1 MLSSAL
7 VILILLAADPVTY
20 VGRQVKVVDPGTE
33 DPDGFFP
40 KGEAKVCVQGQQ
52 EKDCY
57 TAPKG
62 VGRMPSLSV
71 VALRKGESALFFEAA
86 SGGVSGFPLHFA
98 LLKFCD
104 RDRFPGCGVDEF
116 KNLLPYALEVS
127 ESESACMVGAFQNFR
142 FEDFSHRGLQL
153 GPLGGP
159 QWRSSIHRFR
169 IRAKA

>member
-7 VILILLAADPVTY
+7 AALMLLAADPVTY
-20 VGRQVKVVDPGTE
+20 LGRQVTVIDPGT

-62 VGRMPSLSV
+62 IGRMPSLSV
-71 VALRKGESALFFEAA
+71 VELRRGEPALFFEAA
-86 SGGVSGFPLHFA
+86 SGGVSGFLLHFA

-104 RDRFPGCGVDEF
+104 RDGFPGCRVDE
-116 KNLLPYALEVS
+116 L
-127 ESESACMVGAFQNFR
+127 
-142 FEDFSHRGLQL
+142 
-153 GPLGGP
+153 
-159 QWRSSIHRFR
+159 
-169 IRAKA
+169 